1 MGVRGWGSDGRAQS
15 EATGALLLVA
25 LTIIIA
31 GTLGVFVLDIGQN
44 VEATPQSS
52 FDTDFDDSTV
62 TITYRGGSTI
72 PTDETLETLVSS
84 GLLTG
89 DGWESV
95 DGPITTGTSITLT
108 HENESGATQSWN
120 GETVRVVWTSA
131 DGGTTTVL
139 VRTQA
144 PR

>member
-1 MGVRGWGSDGRAQS
+1 MRLRGWGSDGRAQS

-31 GTLGVFVLDIGQN
+31 GTLGVFVFDIGQN

-52 FDTDFDDSTV
+52 FDIDFDDSTV
-62 TITYRGGSTI
+62 TITYRGGNTI
-72 PTDETLETLVSS
+72 PTDETLETRVSS

-89 DGWESV
+89 AGWESV

-108 HENESGATQSWN
+108 HEDESGNATWN